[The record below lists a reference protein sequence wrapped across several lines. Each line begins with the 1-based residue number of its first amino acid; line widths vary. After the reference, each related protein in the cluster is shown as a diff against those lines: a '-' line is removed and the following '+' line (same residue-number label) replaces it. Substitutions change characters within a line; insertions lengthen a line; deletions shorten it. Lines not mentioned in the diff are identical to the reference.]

1 MPNEQDAGGRWDSFL
16 ANDVRLLTRAR
27 EPSPRWNLLE
37 LFYSP
42 PPENPTFVPAKI
54 DHLALEANPLFGF
67 FSTTLPGIGKRPQVA
82 WIGRFR
88 GYPNRRVRSFAG
100 GKVSPA
106 PRNANFSP
114 CAGTDWPKKHYGFT
128 RSTRRPSCCSPLEQ
142 TSHLL
147 QRSRLGDGLA
157 GHGSLVAI
165 GASALPTKAIYL
177 LKLTVWIVRC
187 CRSSNL
193 QKSCITGN
201 APGFYC
207 NHLGNQLRK
216 TAVGFVPAN
225 GRCPRVADGTSS
237 LTESGRR

>member
-88 GYPNRRVRSFAG
+88 GYPEPPGSIFCRRQSITSTTKCQLLTMCRNRLAQKTLRFHPVNPQAKLLFA
-100 GKVSPA
+100 
-106 PRNANFSP
+106 
-114 CAGTDWPKKHYGFT
+114 AGTN
-128 RSTRRPSCCSPLEQ
+128 
-142 TSHLL
+142 
-147 QRSRLGDGLA
+147 
-157 GHGSLVAI
+157 V
-165 GASALPTKAIYL
+165 ASA
-177 LKLTVWIVRC
+177 
-187 CRSSNL
+187 
-193 QKSCITGN
+193 
-201 APGFYC
+201 
-207 NHLGNQLRK
+207 
-216 TAVGFVPAN
+216 PAF
-225 GRCPRVADGTSS
+225 PA
-237 LTESGRR
+237 GRRAGWPWFVGRHRRQCAAH